1 MLQFAN
7 VIRQAA
13 TPALPKP
20 HPREAL
26 LGALGVL
33 LGLVF
38 VDGVLWLAGLL
49 AGLPDAGILAHPVL
63 IAPFG
68 ASAVLIYATPASPL
82 AQPWSVV
89 MGNGIAAVCAVV
101 VLQAG
106 LPLMVAV
113 ALAAFLAVG
122 AMAFAR
128 ALHPPGGAVAVA
140 TVLAASPDH
149 MPGAYYIA
157 VTVLLGSALLVS
169 FGMLY
174 HWATGRSYPFRP
186 AAAQPPA
193 SAVPERRLAPTPLA
207 LAAALDRLRLGEI
220 LGVEDLAQLIETA
233 EETAA
238 SQSVGLTAADVMTPD
253 PVTVGPEADWRVL
266 SALFVQHGFRS
277 LPVVTAQGRFA
288 GMISVQAI
296 LRPGAQGLA
305 ARHLLQDS
313 ASVGPEASLA
323 DLLPPLAQ
331 GHQPALPVVEEDG
344 SLRGI
349 ITRSD
354 IVAALVHAMSRT

>member
-1 MLQFAN
+1 MPQFAS
-7 VIRQAA
+7 VIRQAV

-38 VDGVLWLAGLL
+38 VDVVLWLAGQI
-49 AGLPDAGILAHPVL
+49 AGLPDAGILAHPLL

-68 ASAVLIYATPASPL
+68 ASAVLIFATPASPL

-89 MGNGIAAVCAVV
+89 VGNGISAVCAVA

-106 LPLMVAV
+106 LPVMVTLAVAAFVAV
-113 ALAAFLAVG
+113 A

-149 MPGAYYIA
+149 MPGLFYIA
-157 VTVLLGSALLVS
+157 VTVLLGSALLVA
-169 FGMLY
+169 FGMAY
-174 HWATGRSYPFRP
+174 HRVTARSYPFRP
-186 AAAQPPA
+186 AAAQPAAP
-193 SAVPERRLAPTPLA
+193 AVPERRLAPTPLA

-233 EETAA
+233 EETAV
-238 SQSVGLTAADVMTPD
+238 SQSVGLTAADIMTPD
-253 PVTVGPEADWRVL
+253 PVTVGPEADWRSI

-277 LPVVTAQGRFA
+277 LPVVTAQGGFA
-288 GMISVQAI
+288 GMISVQSI

-305 ARHLLQDS
+305 ARHLLQEG
-313 ASVGPEASLA
+313 ASVPPGAGLA

-331 GHQPALPVVEEDG
+331 GHRPALPVVAQDG
-344 SLRGI
+344 SLVGI